1 MSGKTSRMNNFVA
14 KYMKRYNKSA
24 IMKDQKR
31 ESKKTGDY
39 LDELYERNDD
49 GNRGSVHKRP

>member
-1 MSGKTSRMNNFVA
+1 MSGKARMNNFVA
-14 KYMKRYNKSA
+14 KYMKRFNKSA

-39 LDELYERNDD
+39 LDELYKRDD
-49 GNRGSVHKRP
+49 SSDSSSIRRKP

>member
-49 GNRGSVHKRP
+49 SNRGSIHKRP